1 MNPHIYITYDM
12 VFDDEPKHITEYL
25 KVFDRSSIIKVALL
39 LIQSCDKYEGL
50 VEYMSDFFCKDNIA

>member
-25 KVFDRSSIIKVALL
+25 KVFDRSSV
-39 LIQSCDKYEGL
+39 
-50 VEYMSDFFCKDNIA
+50 IAIVR